1 VGKEHNTRFYPDF
14 SGTASSFNYYPL
26 DFMKPEDGIAHLAL
40 GLGRLIVE
48 GYESFRF
55 CPKYPKSNFY
65 STPDYLLDNSQTVFY
80 ALNLRQ
86 KKIDILVDDPFV
98 KKFDLGAAIEDGTLK
113 NIASTYDFNSESLFI
128 GYNGTGSPVI
138 TFDKQLKL
146 KLLPIAEIVDKM
158 LLIGEQ
164 TMGCSIEIEFA
175 GNFRENENEKDK
187 FNILQIRPFLQQ
199 EMMDI
204 DETEAYDKKQLLAYS
219 NHVSGNFISKDIHD
233 IIYIK
238 PKSFDNLKTLEILKE
253 IDKLNSELVNEK
265 KQYLLIGFGRWGT
278 SDRFLGVP
286 VKWNNIN
293 GAKTIIETNFENFQI
308 DFSQGSHFFHNIV
321 TSNIG
326 YLHIKHQE
334 IQNFIDWDWLENES
348 AVNDLTYVRHISVK
362 KPLTIIINAKR
373 KEGIII
379 KPS

>member
-1 VGKEHNTRFYPDF
+1 ME
-14 SGTASSFNYYPL
+14 
-26 DFMKPEDGIAHLAL
+26 PEDGVAHLAL
-40 GLGRLIVE
+40 GLGRIITE
-48 GYESFRF
+48 GYESVRF

-65 STPDYLLDNSQTVFY
+65 STPDYLLENSQNVFY
-80 ALNLRQ
+80 ALNLNQ
-86 KKIDILVDDPFV
+86 TKIDVLADDPFV
-98 KKFDLGAAIEDGTLK
+98 NQFDLGAAIKDETLDQ
-113 NIASTYDFNSESLFI
+113 IASTYDFNSNALDI

-138 TFDKQLKL
+138 TFDKLLKL
-146 KLLPIAEIVDKM
+146 KLLPIAEIVDRM
-158 LLIGEQ
+158 LIIGEQ

-175 GNFRENENEKDK
+175 VNFKENENEKNK

-199 EMMDI
+199 EMINI
-204 DETEAYDKKQLLAYS
+204 DEVETYENKQLLAFS
-219 NHVSGNFISKDIHD
+219 NHVSGNLVSKDIND

-253 IDKLNSELVNEK
+253 IDKLNSELVKEK
-265 KQYLLIGFGRWGT
+265 KQYLLIGFGRWGS

-293 GAKTIIETNFENFQI
+293 GAKTIIETNLENFRV

-326 YLHIKHQE
+326 YLHINYRE
-334 IQNFIDWDWLENES
+334 IQNFIDWDWLDNKS
-348 AVNDLTYVRHISVK
+348 ATNDLTYVRHIK
-362 KPLTIIINAKR
+362 TNKPLTIKIDAKR
-373 KEGIII
+373 KEGFII